1 MREDH
6 WFGGAR
12 FGLFVHWGAYSLHGW
27 EPSWPLVGGSEAFPY
42 GQDVPVATYY
52 RDVLRFAPPA
62 GAPRAWLEHA
72 RRCGMQYAVLTTKHH
87 DGFSLFPDPDGA
99 LGVGQVAGGRDLVAD
114 FVAATR
120 DAGLRVGF
128 YFSLSDWHHPD
139 YPAFTDAM
147 RPYPLVAYPRPE
159 PARWTRFRAH
169 LLRQLRHLLT
179 AYGPID
185 VLWFDG
191 GWERTAAEW
200 GSDELVATIRALQP
214 DIVINDRLPGAGD
227 YATPEQA
234 LPAQPPDGPWE
245 TCVTMNHS
253 WGNVAADPERKSVR
267 QLLGMLAETA
277 CGGGNLL
284 VNVSPDGDGR
294 LPAWQAERL
303 DGMAAWMARHRA
315 AILGTQRGLAPWQFY
330 GPTTR
335 RGDRTYLLC
344 PMRPQELVVLRGVY
358 GRRITGVRALGSG
371 AALNVQLRL
380 SAIDRLFGS
389 DPLCDVLI
397 EVPDAAIDETMT
409 VIEVTARAD
418 GALTAPA

>member
-1 MREDH
+1 
-6 WFGGAR
+6 
-12 FGLFVHWGAYSLHGW
+12 
-27 EPSWPLVGGSEAFPY
+27 
-42 GQDVPVATYY
+42 
-52 RDVLRFAPPA
+52 
-62 GAPRAWLEHA
+62 
-72 RRCGMQYAVLTTKHH
+72 
-87 DGFSLFPDPDGA
+87 
-99 LGVGQVAGGRDLVAD
+99 
-114 FVAATR
+114 
-120 DAGLRVGF
+120 
-128 YFSLSDWHHPD
+128 
-139 YPAFTDAM
+139 M

-159 PARWTRFRAH
+159 PARWARFRAH